1 MQLNDL
7 KSAWKQ
13 TKLMNGMHSSN
24 AQDILA
30 LIDQPPTSRKKR
42 LLMDLVMFILL
53 TIICQGG

>member
-42 LLMDLVMFILL
+42 LLIDLVMFILL

>member
-30 LIDQPPTSRKKR
+30 VIDQPPTSRKKR
-42 LLMDLVMFILL
+42 LLIDLVMFILL